1 MRPNARPVDVFP
13 FVEGWRGSNIG
24 KTETIDT
31 NTTGGRLP
39 ILR

>member
-1 MRPNARPVDVFP
+1 MRPNARSVDVFP

-39 ILR
+39 VLR